1 MLSFNELGRK
11 GNLGN
16 QMFQFAGLR
25 GIARNRGFDWRIPPQ
40 GPHWIHGSQMFEL
53 FEMRSLNEA
62 SFGFGTGKTY
72 FSPGKKDRRNST
84 GFEFDSHLFNEVPD
98 NVNLNAFFQSPK
110 YFEAIEDEIRADFS
124 LRRSVFERVREK
136 YPLAAEPFISLHVR
150 RGDYLKFP
158 KHHPVQTIDFYAA
171 ALEALPRLQVLIT
184 TDDPQWVSE
193 QRLFQQPRFQ
203 LVNSGSSKDDF
214 TIQTMATCSVISN
227 SSFGWWGA
235 WLSRSESVV
244 APANWFGPKLV
255 HQKITDLYPENWLV
269 I

>member
-25 GIARNRGFDWRIPPQ
+25 GIAHNRGFDWIIPPP
-40 GPHWIHGSQMFEL
+40 GSHWIHGSQMFEL
-53 FEMRSLNEA
+53 FEMGSL
-62 SFGFGTGKTY
+62 SDTRFGFGPGKTY

-84 GFEFDSHLFNEVPD
+84 GFEFDDHLFNEVPD

-110 YFEAIEDEIRADFS
+110 YFSAIQDQIRADFTIKAEK
-124 LRRSVFERVREK
+124 LDALKNKHPLVRD
-136 YPLAAEPFISLHVR
+136 AFVSLHVR

-158 KHHPVQTIDFYAA
+158 KHHPVQTLDYYAA
-171 ALEALPRLQVLIT
+171 ALEVLPRIQVLIT
-184 TDDPQWVSE
+184 TDDPAWVMG
-193 QRLFQQPRFQ
+193 QKLFQQPRFK
-203 LVNSGSSKDDF
+203 LVKSSGSAEDF
-214 TIQTMATCSVISN
+214 AIQTMASYSIISN

-235 WLSRSESVV
+235 WLAQANQVV
-244 APANWFGPKLV
+244 APRTWFGPKLA
-255 HQKITDLYPENWLV
+255 HQTIRDLYPADWTV